1 MKVCR
6 SSCTSILLFLCLF
19 YRVDPYGF
27 ERPDDFD
34 YASYEAFFSR
44 YLVVLT
50 RRAIKW
56 SKLLK
61 GKNSI
66 QKSLKGELY
75 VYLKVKE
82 HCVGTGIYHIQFMW
96 VFEC

>member
-1 MKVCR
+1 MYKNA
-6 SSCTSILLFLCLF
+6 LFS
-19 YRVDPYGF
+19 RVDPYGF

-66 QKSLKGELY
+66 QKSLKG
-75 VYLKVKE
+75 VV
-82 HCVGTGIYHIQFMW
+82 TSRQ
-96 VFEC
+96 

>member
-1 MKVCR
+1 MCKNA
-6 SSCTSILLFLCLF
+6 LFC
-19 YRVDPYGF
+19 RVDPYGF

-66 QKSLKGELY
+66 QKGLKG
-75 VYLKVKE
+75 VVT
-82 HCVGTGIYHIQFMW
+82 CG
-96 VFEC
+96 